1 MMQNYSV
8 WVSVRQ
14 TTITVVLI
22 TIGFLSF
29 PKTVLAED
37 GYRLWLRYDLVSNAQ
52 QLKAYRA
59 AIKSFLV
66 EGESPTLA
74 VAASELEMGLN
85 GLLGSSVKKVTHLTS
100 DATLVAVTT
109 QSPLLNG
116 IKEKEKL
123 KNMGREGFIILTTQL
138 QGKKVILIMA
148 NEDIGVLY
156 GAFHFLRLVQTQQS
170 ITSLYIESKP
180 KIDIRL
186 LNHWD
191 NLDRTVERGYAGFSI
206 FDWHKLPDYIDQRY
220 YDYARANA
228 SIGINGSVVTN
239 VNANALT
246 LTPEYL
252 KKFAALANVFRPY
265 GIKVYLTARFSAP
278 MEIGGLTTADP
289 LDEKVQQW
297 WKDKAKEIYSYI
309 PDFGGFLVKANSEG
323 QPGPQNYHR
332 THADGAN
339 MLADAVKPFHGI
351 VMWRAFVY
359 DNNVPEDRTKQAY
372 NEFKPLDGSFRDNV
386 IVQVKN
392 GPLDFQPREPFHPL
406 FGAMPKT
413 PLMMEFQI
421 TQEYLGFSTHLV
433 FLPALFK
440 EVLDADTYN
449 KGAGSTVA
457 TIVDGSNGQHTL
469 SAIAG
474 VANIGTDRNW
484 CGHPFAQANW
494 YGFGRLAWDHQLS
507 ASDIAQEWTRMTLS
521 NDNDVVKPITSMML
535 ESREAVVN
543 YMTPLG
549 LHHIMGWSHHYGPG
563 PWVKDKP
570 RADWTAVYYHRA
582 DTAGVGFD
590 RTRSGSNAL
599 SQYYP
604 EVEKRYSSTASCPE
618 EYLLWFH
625 HVSWNYKMKSGNTL
639 WNELCYK
646 YSAGVNQVRA
656 MQTTWKPMNGKID
669 ADRYKQVTMLLNI
682 QEKEAL
688 QWRNSCLLYFQ
699 SFSHQPIPSSLEQP
713 AHTLEYYEKQSYP
726 YAPGINPKW

>member
-1 MMQNYSV
+1 MMLHHSM
-8 WVSVRQ
+8 WISVRRI
-14 TTITVVLI
+14 TITVVFI
-22 TIGFLSF
+22 AIGFLFF
-29 PKTVLAED
+29 PKSGRAED
-37 GYRLWLRYDLVSNAQ
+37 GYRLWLRYDLVSNPQ
-52 QLKAYRA
+52 KLKEYRA
-59 AIKSFLV
+59 GIKSFLV
-66 EGESPTLA
+66 EGESPTLTA
-74 VAASELEMGLN
+74 AASELEAGLN
-85 GLLGSSVKKVTHLTS
+85 GLLGSPIKRVTHFSS
-100 DATLVAVTT
+100 DATLIVVTI
-109 QSPLLNG
+109 QSSLLNG

-123 KNMGREGFIILTTQL
+123 KNMGREGFIILTTL
-138 QGKKVILIMA
+138 VQGKKVTMIMA

-156 GAFHFLRLVQTQQS
+156 GVFHFLRLLQTQQS
-170 ITSLYIESKP
+170 VASLQIESKP

-191 NLDRTVERGYAGFSI
+191 NLDRTVERGYAGFSM

-228 SIGINGSVVTN
+228 SIGINGSVITN
-239 VNANALT
+239 VNANALS
-246 LTPEYL
+246 LTPDYL
-252 KKFAALANVFRPY
+252 RKFAALADVFRPY

-278 MEIGGLTTADP
+278 IEIGGLTTADP

-323 QPGPQNYHR
+323 QPGPQNYKR

-413 PLMMEFQI
+413 PLMMEFQL

-433 FLPALFK
+433 FLPSLFK
-440 EVLDADTYN
+440 EVLDADTYS
-449 KGAGSTVA
+449 KGPGSTVA
-457 TIVDGSNGQHTL
+457 TIIDGSRDTHTL
-469 SAIAG
+469 SGIAG

-494 YGFGRLAWDHQLS
+494 YGFGRLAWNHELT
-507 ASDIAQEWTRMTLS
+507 AADIAEEWTRMTLS
-521 NDNDVVKPITSMML
+521 NDNEVVKPIASLML
-535 ESREAVVN
+535 ASRETVVN

-582 DTAGVGFD
+582 DTMGIGFD
-590 RTRSGSNAL
+590 RTPAGSNAVN
-599 SQYYP
+599 QYFP
-604 EVEKRYSSTASCPE
+604 EVEKLFTSTATCPE

-639 WNELCYK
+639 WNELCYR
-646 YSAGVNQVRA
+646 YSSGVNAVRS
-656 MQTTWKPMNGKID
+656 MQTTWKSMNRKVD
-669 ADRYKQVTMLLNI
+669 TERYKQVTMLLTI

-699 SFSHQPIPSSLEQP
+699 TFSHQPIPTELEKP
-713 AHTLEYYEKQSYP
+713 AHPLEYYEKLSYP

>member
-1 MMQNYSV
+1 MLHRS
-8 WVSVRQ
+8 WISRR
-14 TTITVVLI
+14 IILLSI
-22 TIGFLSF
+22 AICFLSF
-29 PKTVLAED
+29 PKIGRSED
-37 GYRLWLRYDLVSNAQ
+37 GYRLWLRYDLVSNN
-52 QLKAYRA
+52 QLLKEYRT
-59 AIKSFLV
+59 AIKNFLV
-66 EGESPTLA
+66 DGESPTLTI
-74 VAASELEMGLN
+74 AANELQLGLT
-85 GLLGSSVKKVTHLTS
+85 GLLGSPIKKITS
-100 DATLVAVTT
+100 LSNDGTLIAGTI
-109 QSPLLNG
+109 QSSLLAG

-123 KNMGREGFIILTTQL
+123 KSMGKEGFLILTTVL
-138 QGKKVILIMA
+138 QGKKVIVVVA

-156 GAFHFLRLVQTQQS
+156 GVFHFLRLLQTQQS
-170 ITSLYIESKP
+170 ISSINIESKP
-180 KIDIRL
+180 KINLRL

-191 NLDRTVERGYAGFSI
+191 NLDRTIERGYAGFSI
-206 FDWHKLPDYIDQRY
+206 WDWHKLPDYIDQRY

-228 SIGINGSVVTN
+228 SIGINGSVITN
-239 VNANALT
+239 VNANALA
-246 LTPEYL
+246 LTPAYL
-252 KKFAALANVFRPY
+252 KKFAALADVFRPY

-278 MEIGGLTTADP
+278 MEIGELATADP

-297 WKDKAKEIYSYI
+297 WKEKAKEIYNYI

-323 QPGPQNYHR
+323 QPGPQNYKR

-339 MLADAVKPFHGI
+339 MLADAVKPFHGV

-433 FLPALFK
+433 FLPSLFK

-449 KGAGSTVA
+449 KGPGSAVA
-457 TIVDGSNGQHTL
+457 KIIDGSIDQHTL
-469 SAIAG
+469 SGIAG

-494 YGFGRLAWDHQLS
+494 YGFGRLAWDHQLT
-507 ASDIAQEWTRMTLS
+507 AVDIAQEWTRMTLS
-521 NDNDVVKPITSMML
+521 NDSEVVKPITSML
-535 ESREAVVN
+535 LTSRETVVN

-582 DTAGVGFD
+582 DTAGIGFD
-590 RTRSGSNAL
+590 RTPSGSNAVG
-599 SQYYP
+599 QYFP
-604 EVEKRYSSTASCPE
+604 EVEKRFSSLATCPE

-646 YSAGVNQVRA
+646 YSSGIAAVRS
-656 MQTTWKPMNGKID
+656 MQTTWKSMKDKVD
-669 ADRYKQVTMLLNI
+669 ADRYKQVTMLLNV
-682 QEKEAL
+682 QQQEAL

-699 SFSHQPIPSSLEQP
+699 TFSHQPIPSELEKP
-713 AHTLEYYEKQSYP
+713 EHTLDYYEKLSYP